1 MKCRSASQRILR
13 EDSPPC
19 RVDGYFFDR
28 PNGGADAR
36 SVGQATIE
44 ALGSEARDLTVLIDQ
59 SVTVHFFTMIP
70 RLRACCIRGEFW
82 DLPLSNRSKY
92 TI

>member
-1 MKCRSASQRILR
+1 M
-13 EDSPPC
+13 
-19 RVDGYFFDR
+19 
-28 PNGGADAR
+28 
-36 SVGQATIE
+36 GQATIE

-70 RLRACCIRGEFW
+70 RLRACCIWGEFW